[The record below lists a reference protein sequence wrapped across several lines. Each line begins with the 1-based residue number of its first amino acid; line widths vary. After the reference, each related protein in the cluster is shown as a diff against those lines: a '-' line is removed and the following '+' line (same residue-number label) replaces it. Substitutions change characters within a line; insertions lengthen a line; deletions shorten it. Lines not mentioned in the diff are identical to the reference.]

1 LHGSL
6 LNYMSSVPRELI
18 EHELH
23 VDPNAKLVKQCLHCF
38 TQDKKDV
45 IKKEIA
51 RLLDTDFIREVYHLD
66 WLANLVLVPKKN
78 KEWRMCVEYTD
89 LNRACKK
96 DHFNLPWID
105 LVVNSMARCT
115 LLNFLDCYSGY
126 R

>member
-1 LHGSL
+1 MNFMLIPMP
-6 LNYMSSVPRELI
+6 NSSN
-18 EHELH
+18 
-23 VDPNAKLVKQCLHCF
+23 NAFIVSPK
-38 TQDKKDV
+38 TKKDV

-66 WLANLVLVPKKN
+66 WLANLVLVPKNN

-105 LVVNSMARCT
+105 LVVDSMARCT